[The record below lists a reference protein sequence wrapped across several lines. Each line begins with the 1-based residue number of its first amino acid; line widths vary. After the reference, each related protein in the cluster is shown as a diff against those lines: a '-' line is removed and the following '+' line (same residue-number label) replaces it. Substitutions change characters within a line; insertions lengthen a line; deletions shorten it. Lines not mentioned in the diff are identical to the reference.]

1 MAYFKKSQ
9 KKVNGKWYPQGVTIG
24 KPVQTKEVANRLA
37 DLSALSP
44 GDCYSMLGNLGKVL
58 GEFMNAGRTV
68 KLDGVG
74 TFYYTPNTQ
83 GQGVDTPEEV
93 SAKQIIGTRV
103 RFIPEVARSVSGQV
117 STRSLVLGGTETR
130 FVCLIVGRRR
140 RRNWQRRLVRLTIS
154 PEIFEKHCRSGR
166 RCFFV
171 FASPVVSDDSPRELG
186 EPLSSAT
193 ITPAKPENDRRR

>member
-44 GDCYSMLGNLGKVL
+44 GDTYSMLGNLGKVL
-58 GEFMNAGRTV
+58 GEFMNSGRTV

-93 SAKQIIGTRV
+93 SAKQIVGTRV
-103 RFIPEVARSVSGQV
+103 RFIPEVERSVSGQV
-117 STRSLVLGGTETR
+117 STRSLVSSDVFWEELDVNASASSGGDDTDGDEE
-130 FVCLIVGRRR
+130 
-140 RRNWQRRLVRLTIS
+140 S
-154 PEIFEKHCRSGR
+154 PDPMG
-166 RCFFV
+166 
-171 FASPVVSDDSPRELG
+171 
-186 EPLSSAT
+186 
-193 ITPAKPENDRRR
+193 

>member
-1 MAYFKKSQ
+1 MAYYKKVQ

-58 GEFMNAGRTV
+58 GEYMNSGRTV

-74 TFYYTPNTQ
+74 TFYYTPNAQ

-93 SAKQIIGTRV
+93 SAKQIVGTRV
-103 RFIPEVARSVSGQV
+103 RFIPETTRGSSNQV
-117 STRSLVLGGTETR
+117 TTRSLVGENTFWEELKLDSSPSSGGSTEEDGSTET
-130 FVCLIVGRRR
+130 
-140 RRNWQRRLVRLTIS
+140 
-154 PEIFEKHCRSGR
+154 P
-166 RCFFV
+166 
-171 FASPVVSDDSPRELG
+171 LG
-186 EPLSSAT
+186 
-193 ITPAKPENDRRR
+193 

>member
-117 STRSLVLGGTETR
+117 STRSLV
-130 FVCLIVGRRR
+130 
-140 RRNWQRRLVRLTIS
+140 
-154 PEIFEKHCRSGR
+154 
-166 RCFFV
+166 
-171 FASPVVSDDSPRELG
+171 VSENTFWEELK
-186 EPLSSAT
+186 LDSSASSSGGGEEET
-193 ITPAKPENDRRR
+193 GSDGSFG

>member
-1 MAYFKKSQ
+1 MAYYKKSQ
-9 KKVNGKWYPQGVTIG
+9 KKVNGKWYPQGVIIG

-58 GEFMNAGRTV
+58 GEFMNSGRTV

-74 TFYYTPNTQ
+74 TFYYTPNTA

-103 RFIPEVARSVSGQV
+103 RFIPEVARSVGGQV
-117 STRSLVLGGTETR
+117 TTRSLISENTFWEELEMEPSVPPSDGEEEEGG
-130 FVCLIVGRRR
+130 G
-140 RRNWQRRLVRLTIS
+140 NQQM
-154 PEIFEKHCRSGR
+154 G
-166 RCFFV
+166 
-171 FASPVVSDDSPRELG
+171 
-186 EPLSSAT
+186 
-193 ITPAKPENDRRR
+193 

>member
-1 MAYFKKSQ
+1 MHGTQTQVNMAYYKKSQ

-58 GEFMNAGRTV
+58 GEYMNAGRTV

-83 GQGVDTPEEV
+83 GQGMDTPEEV

-117 STRSLVLGGTETR
+117 SIRSLVSENTFWE
-130 FVCLIVGRRR
+130 
-140 RRNWQRRLVRLTIS
+140 
-154 PEIFEKHCRSGR
+154 
-166 RCFFV
+166 
-171 FASPVVSDDSPRELG
+171 ELK
-186 EPLSSAT
+186 LDSSASSSGGNDDEDVT
-193 ITPAKPENDRRR
+193 ENPLG

>member
-1 MAYFKKSQ
+1 MAYYKKSQ

-58 GEFMNAGRTV
+58 GEYMNAGRTV

-74 TFYYTPNTQ
+74 TFYYMPNTQ

-103 RFIPEVARSVSGQV
+103 RFISEVARSVSGQV
-117 STRSLVLGGTETR
+117 STRSLVSENTFWEELK
-130 FVCLIVGRRR
+130 LD
-140 RRNWQRRLVRLTIS
+140 S
-154 PEIFEKHCRSGR
+154 S
-166 RCFFV
+166 
-171 FASPVVSDDSPRELG
+171 ASSSTGG
-186 EPLSSAT
+186 EPESGEEGSFG
-193 ITPAKPENDRRR
+193 

>member
-1 MAYFKKSQ
+1 MHGTQTQVNMAYYKKSQ

-58 GEFMNAGRTV
+58 GEYMNAGRTV

-74 TFYYTPNTQ
+74 IFYYTPNTQ

-117 STRSLVLGGTETR
+117 SIRSLVSENTFWE
-130 FVCLIVGRRR
+130 
-140 RRNWQRRLVRLTIS
+140 
-154 PEIFEKHCRSGR
+154 
-166 RCFFV
+166 
-171 FASPVVSDDSPRELG
+171 ELK
-186 EPLSSAT
+186 LDSSASSSGGNDDEDVT
-193 ITPAKPENDRRR
+193 ENPLG

>member
-1 MAYFKKSQ
+1 M
-9 KKVNGKWYPQGVTIG
+9 TIG

-58 GEFMNAGRTV
+58 GEFMNSGRTV

-83 GQGVDTPEEV
+83 GQGVDTV

-103 RFIPEVARSVSGQV
+103 RFIPEVARSVGGQV
-117 STRSLVLGGTETR
+117 STRSLVSENTFWE
-130 FVCLIVGRRR
+130 
-140 RRNWQRRLVRLTIS
+140 
-154 PEIFEKHCRSGR
+154 
-166 RCFFV
+166 
-171 FASPVVSDDSPRELG
+171 ELK
-186 EPLSSAT
+186 LDSSASSSGGNDDEDVT
-193 ITPAKPENDRRR
+193 ENPLG